1 MNPQSQITAQ
11 DLRSLL
17 SCPAPKNLWEC
28 SADNEPCCRHG
39 PLASSLEVGSDD
51 PEQLVGG
58 LGVQR
63 ARMLLGIDEMRS
75 DVLLNHFRH
84 QSGDRSAHASDLVHD
99 LFATRFS
106 LERTLNC
113 LHLAT
118 DTADPSQKS
127 LLFMDGMCH
136 KAAI

>member
-1 MNPQSQITAQ
+1 MIRWCRYEP
-11 DLRSLL
+11 
-17 SCPAPKNLWEC
+17 
-28 SADNEPCCRHG
+28 SAR
-39 PLASSLEVGSDD
+39 SLEVGSDD
-51 PEQLVGG
+51 PEQLVGR

-84 QSGDRSAHASDLVHD
+84 QSGGRSAHASDLVHD